1 MYLAIEGVLGV
12 GKTTLARLLAPVF
25 KAELLLEV
33 FEENP
38 FLSEFYK
45 DRARYAF
52 QTQIFF
58 LLSRYRHQQ
67 HEVRAALARG
77 NLISD
82 YTFAKDRLFA
92 RVNLS
97 GDELA
102 LYESLHEALAERII
116 QPDLVLYL
124 RADTDTLLRRI
135 AFRDR
140 SYERDMDRNYIESLR
155 QAYER
160 FFTTY
165 DAGPVLTI
173 DTDRLDFV
181 HDPSHLTSIVE
192 RVKSALGIGTYQP
205 TLPLEVNET

>member
-1 MYLAIEGVLGV
+1 VYLAVEGVIGV
-12 GKTTLARLLAPVF
+12 GKTTLARLLAPAF
-25 KAELLLEV
+25 NAEVLLEA

-38 FLSEFYK
+38 FLSSFYA

-58 LLSRYRHQQ
+58 LLSRYRQQ
-67 HEVRAALARG
+67 QDARAVLQGG
-77 NLISD
+77 NLIGD

-92 RVNLS
+92 HVILS
-97 GDELA
+97 SDELA
-102 LYESLHEALAERII
+102 LYERLHEALAEHIAR
-116 QPDLVLYL
+116 PDLLIYL
-124 RADTDTLLRRI
+124 RAETDTLMRRI

-140 SYERDMDRNYIESLR
+140 PYERGMDRDYIETLR

-160 FFTTY
+160 FASTY

-181 HDPSHLTSIVE
+181 RDPAQLAVIVE

-205 TLPLEVNET
+205 ALPLAGD